1 MTEQVIILGQ
11 TVMRFDTPQFVIDEA
26 NRVYDHRKENELP
39 PTNKFLA
46 GKIRNE
52 HTLYHNELN
61 NAEKNFNFM
70 STKALDWFQSRFQE
84 YLKRVEKK
92 SI

>member
-11 TVMRFDTPQFVIDEA
+11 TVMRFDTPQFILDEA
-26 NRVYDHRKENELP
+26 NRIYDHRKEHELP

-52 HTLYHNELN
+52 HTLYHFSCLH
-61 NAEKNFNFM
+61 
-70 STKALDWFQSRFQE
+70 LSRFREQIFSAF
-84 YLKRVEKK
+84 LL
-92 SI
+92 IL

>member
-1 MTEQVIILGQ
+1 MENGQTKKDYRMTEQVIILGQ

-61 NAEKNFNFM
+61 NNDSFIF
-70 STKALDWFQSRFQE
+70 
-84 YLKRVEKK
+84 YLG
-92 SI
+92 